1 MIAFLEGLGPFG
13 IVGFIGLQILQ
24 VVVAPIPGEVTGL
37 IGGYLYG
44 PVIGVIWSTIG
55 LTIGSYIAF
64 ALARYFG
71 RPFVDKFVDKSILKS
86 FEYLLHHKGVFLVFL
101 LFLIPGTPK
110 DYLCYVLG
118 LGHLT
123 IAQFLVITGV
133 GRLFGTILL
142 TVGGD
147 MIRHEDFRSFTLLV
161 GITIIV
167 VIIILIF
174 RKKIK
179 NLFRKMHIISYK
191 KDKKD
196 RSRNS
201 KTEDMNKRKNMTRK
215 KAKPTTT
222 L

>member
-1 MIAFLEGLGPFG
+1 MIVFLESLGPFA
-13 IVGFIGLQILQ
+13 IIGFIGLQVLQ

-44 PVIGVIWSTIG
+44 PVMGVIWSTIG

-118 LGHLT
+118 IGHLT
-123 IAQFLVITGV
+123 TAQFLVITGV

-147 MIRHEDFRSFTLLV
+147 MIRHEDFRSFSLLV

-191 KDKKD
+191 KERMD
-196 RSRNS
+196 RSRS
-201 KTEDMNKRKNMTRK
+201 GGTKGPDKRKITARK

-222 L
+222 

>member
-1 MIAFLEGLGPFG
+1 
-13 IVGFIGLQILQ
+13 
-24 VVVAPIPGEVTGL
+24 
-37 IGGYLYG
+37 
-44 PVIGVIWSTIG
+44 

-64 ALARYFG
+64 ALARYLG

-123 IAQFLVITGV
+123 TAQFLVITGV

-147 MIRHEDFRSFTLLV
+147 MIRHEDFRSFALLV

-167 VIIILIF
+167 VIIVLIF
-174 RKKIK
+174 RKNIR

-191 KDKKD
+191 KD
-196 RSRNS
+196 RSRKS
-201 KTEDMNKRKNMTRK
+201 KPKDPDKRKITARK

-222 L
+222 

>member
-1 MIAFLEGLGPFG
+1 MIAFLESLGPFA
-13 IVGFIGLQILQ
+13 IVGFIGLQVLQ

-71 RPFVDKFVDKSILKS
+71 RPFVDRFVDKSILKS

-123 IAQFLVITGV
+123 TAQFLVITGV

-147 MIRHEDFRSFTLLV
+147 MIRHEDFRSFALLV

-167 VIIILIF
+167 VIIILIL

-201 KTEDMNKRKNMTRK
+201 KPKDADKRKIMVRK

-222 L
+222 

>member
-1 MIAFLEGLGPFG
+1 MISFLESLGPFG
-13 IVGFIGLQILQ
+13 IVGFIGLQVLQ

-71 RPFVDKFVDKSILKS
+71 RPFVDRFVDKSILKS

-123 IAQFLVITGV
+123 TAQFLVITGV

-147 MIRHEDFRSFTLLV
+147 MIRHEDFRSFAFLV

-179 NLFRKMHIISYK
+179 NLFRKMHISSYK

-196 RSRNS
+196 RSRKN
-201 KTEDMNKRKNMTRK
+201 KPKDADKRKNMTRK

-222 L
+222 